1 MTNNRQPLPI
11 QRHLI
16 DLVSNLDKQN
26 PDKFTDN
33 QLSRVYSFLYSIFN
47 SKEEYAQD
55 VIRLEK
61 TMTKSNAW
69 NKSMLRN
76 PVIRQKMWD
85 IVAEGAY

>member
-26 PDKFTDN
+26 PDRFTDN
-33 QLSRVYSFLYSIFN
+33 QLSRVYSFLFSIFN

-61 TMTKSNAW
+61 RMARSNVW

-76 PVIRQKMWD
+76 PAIRQTMWA

>member
-26 PDKFTDN
+26 PGRFTDN
-33 QLSRVYSFLYSIFN
+33 QLSRVYSFFYSIFN

-61 TMTKSNAW
+61 RMTRSNAW